1 MFIPSNNECTH
12 SQSAPGDLFVSWS
25 RFERANLLSVITGR
39 SSSKTFW
46 PAPYSDLSLVS
57 YGVRCTRLKSS
68 DIQIQSH
75 PRASRSRRLYHRAM
89 FVKAS
94 PVKEVLHESSCSCSS
109 LFSIIAMIDA
119 THRFRFN
126 KRMASNFLR
135 PLCCATPY
143 HNPASIFGAVVQRQ
157 KQQIAGDSH
166 NGKSVIRTTVST
178 SCVSRLT

>member
-46 PAPYSDLSLVS
+46 PA
-57 YGVRCTRLKSS
+57 
-68 DIQIQSH
+68 QIQSH